1 MWPSIDPWL
10 WGAVAGQVMAASLAT
25 PEALAGLRAVRLRS
39 LLVHAKAASP
49 LYRRLLDGIDPEH
62 ASLRD
67 LPVTHKRD
75 LMAQFDEWVT
85 DPQLRLCDVQRFMAD
100 GARIGEPGPQ
110 GYMVWQ
116 SSGSSGEPGVFVQD
130 DSAMAVYDAL
140 EAQRRPW
147 SARRLFDPWCAGERM
162 VFVGA
167 TNAHFAGIAS
177 LRRLRRLNAALAGHF
192 CDLSFL
198 QPTAELVAQ
207 LNAFGPTIV
216 ATYPSAALLLAEEYR
231 AGRLKVAPREV
242 WMGGESLSPAMRSHV
257 EQAFGCSVVE
267 TYGASE
273 FLTLASQ
280 CRAGRLHLNSD
291 WAILESVD
299 EHGRPVPDGQL
310 GATTL
315 LTHLANRVQPLIRY
329 DLGDRVAIHAERCA
343 CGSPLPMIDVQG
355 RRDDTLHLVSKRR
368 RVSVLPLAVC
378 TVLEE
383 EAGLV
388 DFQVVQRGPAELEIC
403 VGAGVPPSPGL
414 AERAPR
420 VLAEF
425 LERVGASGIRVACR
439 TGQHHRLGPGG
450 KVQRVV
456 ALSASTRAE
465 GASGATGRRAAG
477 GAAPC
482 RTRCAA
488 ARRGRRRSSAAC
500 SG

>member
-10 WGAVAGQVMAASLAT
+10 WGAVAGQVMTASLAG
-25 PEALAGLRAVRLRS
+25 PEALAGLQAVRLRK
-39 LLVHAKAASP
+39 LLSHAKAASP
-49 LYRRLLDGIDPEH
+49 LYRRLLDGID
-62 ASLRD
+62 ADRANLRE

-85 DPQLRLCDVQRFMAD
+85 DPRLRLADVQRFMAD
-100 GARIGEPGPQ
+100 GTRIGEPGPH

-130 DSAMAVYDAL
+130 DMAMAVYDAL

-167 TNAHFAGIAS
+167 TGGHFAGIAS

-198 QPTAELVAQ
+198 QPTAELVSQ
-207 LNAFGPTIV
+207 LNAFAPTIV

-242 WMGGESLSPAMRSHV
+242 WMGGESLSRAMRGHV
-257 EQAFGCSVVE
+257 EQAFGCTVVE

-273 FLTLASQ
+273 FLVLASQ

-299 EHGRPVPDGQL
+299 EHGQPAPDGEL

-329 DLGDRVAIHAERCA
+329 DLGDRIALHAERCT
-343 CGSPLPMIDVQG
+343 CGSPLPLIDVHG
-355 RRDDTLHLVSKRR
+355 RRDDTLHLVSKGR
-368 RVSVLPLAVC
+368 RVIVLPLAVC
-378 TVLEE
+378 TVLED

-388 DFQVVQRGPAELEIC
+388 DFQVVQRGPAELEIL
-403 VGAGVPPSPGL
+403 VGDGAPPSPEL
-414 AERAPR
+414 TERAPR
-420 VLAEF
+420 VLAGF
-425 LERVGASGIRVACR
+425 LERVGASGVHVDCC
-439 TGQHHRLGPGG
+439 TGQQRRLGPGG
-450 KVQRVV
+450 KVRRVV
-456 ALSASTRAE
+456 ALSARTRADAGPRPH
-465 GASGATGRRAAG
+465 GA
-477 GAAPC
+477 P
-482 RTRCAA
+482 
-488 ARRGRRRSSAAC
+488 ARRPHTR
-500 SG
+500 